1 MTPTPLPLHGV
12 RVLDFTRVLAGP
24 FCTMLLADLG
34 ADVIKIEEPARGDE
48 TRQWGP
54 PWAGEGDDALSA
66 YYLCANRNKRSLTLN
81 LKHERA
87 QAIARELAATS
98 QVVIENFKPGG
109 MAAYGLDYE
118 ALSALNP
125 ALVYCSIT
133 GFGQTGP
140 YSERPG
146 YDFVIQAMSGLMS
159 ITGPVEGE
167 PSKVGVA
174 VTDVLAG
181 LFAATSILAAL
192 RLAEQTGHG
201 QRLDVSLLDAS
212 LASLVNVASNAL
224 VSGTAP
230 ARYGNAHPN
239 IVPYQTFRANDG
251 DFALAVGNDR
261 QFAALCRLLD
271 HPEWAEDERF
281 ATNPARV
288 RYRDELIASLQAIFV
303 TRPAMA
309 WVDALLA
316 LGIPCGPVN
325 DVTAIL
331 RDPHVMARGLVQQ
344 VALANGSSAELVGH
358 PVKFSQTPPQV
369 RTPPPL
375 HGADTEKVLSALLN
389 LDQDEIA
396 QLRTEGVI

>member
-1 MTPTPLPLHGV
+1 MPLQGV

-34 ADVIKIEEPARGDE
+34 AEVIKIEEPARGDE

-54 PWAGEGDDALSA
+54 PWVGEGDGALSA

-87 QAIARELAATS
+87 QTIARQLAEKS

-118 ALSALNP
+118 VLSALNP

-192 RLAEQTGHG
+192 RHAELSGRG
-201 QRLDVSLLDAS
+201 QQLDVSLLDAS

-224 VSGTAP
+224 VSGAAP
-230 ARYGNAHPN
+230 ARYGNAHAN
-239 IVPYQTFRANDG
+239 IVPYQSFHAADG
-251 DFALAVGNDR
+251 EFALAVGNDR
-261 QFAALCRLLD
+261 QFAALCRLLE
-271 HPEWAEDERF
+271 HPEWAEDDRF

-288 RYRDELIASLQAIFV
+288 RHREDLIAALQAIFV
-303 TRPAMA
+303 TRPAME

-316 LGIPCGPVN
+316 SGIPCGPVN
-325 DVTAIL
+325 DVAAIL
-331 RDPHVMARGLVQQ
+331 RDPHVVARGLVQQ
-344 VALANGSSAELVGH
+344 VSLANGSVAKLVGH
-358 PVKFSQTPPQV
+358 PVQFSQTPPQV
-369 RTPPPL
+369 PGAPPL
-375 HGADTEKVLSALLN
+375 HGADTDAVLSALLN
-389 LDQDEIA
+389 LSEDEIA